1 MSNLIKSEK
10 AATAARPHNALVLER
25 ETGRVHRVA
34 REEDKAALEARI
46 RHECETMYT
55 KQIAEAYAAGFS
67 NGVAEGIASGA
78 EETAACQAALVRRSD
93 ELLRSFGELHERLRA
108 DAEETVIRLA
118 LEISARIVKREI
130 ELGSPVLAQI
140 REALKRILG
149 VEKVKIKIHNADQE
163 LVRSHKNELHQ
174 TADSVKEFVVD
185 VDDKITEGGCIL
197 ESELGNVDARLET
210 QLKQIE
216 SALREHTKS

>member
-1 MSNLIKSEK
+1 M
-10 AATAARPHNALVLER
+10 ATAAARPHSALVLER
-25 ETGRVHRVA
+25 ETARVHRVA
-34 REEDKAALEARI
+34 REEDKAGLEARI

-55 KQIAEAYAAGFS
+55 KRIAEAYAKGFS
-67 NGVAEGIASGA
+67 DGVAEGVASGA
-78 EETAACQAALVRRSD
+78 EENEAYQAALMQRSD
-93 ELLRSFGELHERLRA
+93 ELLESLGGLNERLRTE
-108 DAEETVIRLA
+108 AETSVIALA
-118 LEISARIVKREI
+118 LEISARIMKREV
-130 ELGSPVLAQI
+130 ELASPVLGQI

-149 VEKVKIKIHNADQE
+149 VEKVKIKINKADEE

-174 TADSVKEFVVD
+174 TADSVKEFVLD

-210 QLKQIE
+210 QLRQIE